1 MNFQSTLREKNTECR
16 IRVDWRKR
24 SGFLILS
31 LSRKKMLSRP
41 RELHV
46 QSALREKKCG
56 LLDVSNIAT
65 ELDFQSALQVKMKQ
79 VASKHV

>member
-1 MNFQSTLREKNTECR
+1 
-16 IRVDWRKR
+16 
-24 SGFLILS
+24 
-31 LSRKKMLSRP
+31 MLSRP